1 MVCDVALVT
10 TNRQE
15 LEENLKELREVCVR
29 NGMEVNWGKTKIMV
43 MQGKDGEDE
52 GREVINIGDD
62 SVVEVVQSFQYLVG
76 FSIKMVKI
84 RKN

>member
-43 MQGKDGEDE
+43 MQGKDGDDE
-52 GREVINIGDD
+52 GRE
-62 SVVEVVQSFQYLVG
+62 
-76 FSIKMVKI
+76 K
-84 RKN
+84 

>member
-1 MVCDVALVT
+1 
-10 TNRQE
+10 
-15 LEENLKELREVCVR
+15 
-29 NGMEVNWGKTKIMV
+29 MEVSELAHGGKTKIKEKMET
-43 MQGKDGEDE
+43 MKE
-52 GREVINIGDD
+52 GQEVINIGDD